1 MAKQTK
7 EEIIEKISEGDLDLE
22 DVDDEE
28 CDEDDIAEIKKA
40 LEELG

>member
-1 MAKQTK
+1 MAKETK
-7 EEIIEKISEGDLDLE
+7 EEIIEKISEGDLFLE